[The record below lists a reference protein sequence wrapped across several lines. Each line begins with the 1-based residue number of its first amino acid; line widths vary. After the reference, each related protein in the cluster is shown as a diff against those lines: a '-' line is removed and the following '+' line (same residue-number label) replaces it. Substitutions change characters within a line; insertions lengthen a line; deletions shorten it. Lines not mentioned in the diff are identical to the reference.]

1 MPPAQSRRSYTAG
14 FKLEVITYAEEN
26 GGNMAAQR
34 KFGVSEKLVRDWR
47 KQKDALH
54 QTKKTT
60 KAFRG
65 RTAYW
70 PDLENQ
76 LENFVMEQRSSCRAV
91 STVQLRLKALE
102 MSKTMKIQNFKAN
115 PSWCYRF
122 MKRKGLAMRQR
133 TTLAQH
139 LPADHIEKIASFRQ
153 FVLGQLRKHNI
164 SSDNIINMDEV
175 PLTFDI
181 PMNRTMD
188 VQGKSSI
195 TIRTTGHEKSSFTV
209 VLGCTATGKKLPP
222 LIIFKRKTAIKEKLP
237 SGVIVHQNEKGWMD
251 NDVMNIW
258 LSSSYVKRPGGFFRQ
273 SKSLLVL
280 DSMRAHISDVT
291 KERIRSTGSIPAVI
305 PGGLTKILQPLDI
318 SVNKCFKTEMRK
330 LWEAWMSD
338 GEKSYTATGRMRRA
352 SYQIVCQWVKD
363 AWSAVPPSI
372 IISGFIKAEIVDAP
386 LPEEEEA
393 APLAETVDD
402 LPLSLAALFHS
413 DSETSDFDGFDSD
426 CDSEEQ

>member
-102 MSKTMKIQNFKAN
+102 ISKTMKIQNFKAN

-139 LPADHIEKIASFRQ
+139 LPADHIE
-153 FVLGQLRKHNI
+153 
-164 SSDNIINMDEV
+164 
-175 PLTFDI
+175 
-181 PMNRTMD
+181 
-188 VQGKSSI
+188 
-195 TIRTTGHEKSSFTV
+195 TV
-209 VLGCTATGKKLPP
+209 CP
-222 LIIFKRKTAIKEKLP
+222 
-237 SGVIVHQNEKGWMD
+237 
-251 NDVMNIW
+251 
-258 LSSSYVKRPGGFFRQ
+258 
-273 SKSLLVL
+273 
-280 DSMRAHISDVT
+280 
-291 KERIRSTGSIPAVI
+291 
-305 PGGLTKILQPLDI
+305 
-318 SVNKCFKTEMRK
+318 
-330 LWEAWMSD
+330 
-338 GEKSYTATGRMRRA
+338 
-352 SYQIVCQWVKD
+352 
-363 AWSAVPPSI
+363 WSAKKTQHQQRQHHQH
-372 IISGFIKAEIVDAP
+372 G
-386 LPEEEEA
+386 
-393 APLAETVDD
+393 
-402 LPLSLAALFHS
+402 
-413 DSETSDFDGFDSD
+413 
-426 CDSEEQ
+426 